1 MSGQMRALTLGSD
14 GRMVV
19 VPADRPVPGRGQVLV
34 EIRASA
40 VNEMDVQ
47 VRAGGWASQ
56 VKRFRRAGPVLTGF
70 EFSGVARSDGVRIRA
85 GQRVIGYSPVLDGP
99 RTHAEFAAVAER
111 DLQVLPD
118 ALDDEAAAALVVMGL
133 TAIDILERLR
143 PLGPGDRCLVAGA
156 AGGVGVYALQL
167 AVAQGAQVVAVGSG
181 ASAAWLRAW
190 GAQEVR
196 AHEDGGWWRDGDRFD
211 LIIDAPG
218 RSSFAQA
225 APRLA
230 PGGMYVSTHPQ
241 ADIAGFARAALS
253 SRRAGYLMLLRSH
266 PAGLQRLVDLAV
278 AGTLRPA
285 IDSVFPLDEADA
297 AFDRF
302 ATRGKQG
309 RVLLKITP

>member
-1 MSGQMRALTLGSD
+1 MRALGLGPD
-14 GRMVV
+14 GRMIVV
-19 VPADRPVPGRGQVLV
+19 KADRPVPGRRQVLV

-47 VRAGGWASQ
+47 VRAGGWARQ
-56 VKRFRRAGPVLTGF
+56 ARRFQRAGPVLTGF

-111 DLQVLPD
+111 DLQILPD

-143 PLGPGDRCLVAGA
+143 PLKSGDRCLIAGA
-156 AGGVGVYALQL
+156 AGGVGIYALQL
-167 AVAQGAQVVAVGSG
+167 AWAQGAEVVAVASRSSASWLQAQG
-181 ASAAWLRAW
+181 AA
-190 GAQEVR
+190 EVR

-211 LIIDAPG
+211 LVIDAPG
-218 RSSFAQA
+218 RSGFAQA
-225 APRLA
+225 AARLA
-230 PGGMYVSTHPQ
+230 PGGMYVSTNPQ

-266 PAGLQRLVDLAV
+266 PAGLRRLIDLAL
-278 AGTLRPA
+278 AGTLKPA
-285 IDSVFPLDEADA
+285 IDSVIPLDAADA

-309 RVLLKITP
+309 RVLLRIAAAP